1 MKYLLF
7 LLLLLTSCASHKVI
21 HQEDVTAKAGWLES
35 TKDNPI
41 INVIQKHYANDDVEI
56 IIKKKLTTD
65 YVKITLRNDR
75 KVIKKETFK
84 NDLIFKNYKNE

>member
-65 YVKITLRNDR
+65 YVKVRLSRKG
-75 KVIKKETFK
+75 KVISKKTIK
-84 NDLIFKNYKNE
+84 N

>member
-21 HQEDVTAKAGWLES
+21 YQEDVTAKAGWLES

-65 YVKITLRNDR
+65 YVKVRLSRKG
-75 KVIKKETFK
+75 KVISKKTIK
-84 NDLIFKNYKNE
+84 N